1 MLSRTGLQA
10 GFLLSCLTISGFA
23 SANTESE
30 ATAQCVMALYQE
42 ADAAMTMAEIRE
54 QCSPKVDDSVELA
67 QQQNPTETEET
78 QITPGLISQRL
89 YNESRTQF
97 EPFVITPHRM
107 NYVLPV
113 YSTNSINR
121 QPYENVNGYQENLA
135 EIEAKYQ
142 LSFKVPLLQ
151 DDLFLKDDALY
162 FGFTLQAWWQI
173 YADNIS
179 KPFRETNYQPEVFY
193 LAPLEWHPLGGNTA
207 FVIGAEHQSNGR
219 TQGLSRSWNRIYGQF
234 LFEKDNFALS
244 LRPWSRVSEKEKE
257 SPLDPKGDDNP
268 NIQDYMG
275 HFELSMLYQWHDM
288 ELMFQGRNNF
298 STHNGSIELGLT
310 FPLWGKLRGYAT
322 AFNGYGESLIDYNH
336 KQTRYGI
343 GIALN
348 DIL

>member
-1 MLSRTGLQA
+1 MLPLKGLRTGL
-10 GFLLSCLTISGFA
+10 LIHCLVLCGYAFA
-23 SANTESE
+23 APPADE
-30 ATAQCVMALYQE
+30 ATACVMALYQGGDDTMTLAE
-42 ADAAMTMAEIRE
+42 MRQQCAVKTAAE
-54 QCSPKVDDSVELA
+54 QPVKDSATTKAASEQVK
-67 QQQNPTETEET
+67 
-78 QITPGLISQRL
+78 PGLISQRL

-113 YSTNSINR
+113 YSTNTINR
-121 QPYENVNGYQENLA
+121 LPYENVNGYQENLA
-135 EIEAKYQ
+135 EVEAKYQ

-151 DDLFLKDDALY
+151 EDLFIDGDALY

-179 KPFRETNYQPEVFY
+179 KPFRETNYQPELFY

-234 LFEKDNFALS
+234 LFEKNNFALS
-244 LRPWSRVSEKEKE
+244 FRPWTRVSEDEKA

-268 NIQDYMG
+268 DIEDYMG
-275 HFELSMLYQWHDM
+275 HFELGMLYQWHDM

-298 STHNGSIELGLT
+298 STHNGAIELGLT

-336 KQTRYGI
+336 KQTRFGI